1 MNSFWSWFGIIFAI
15 LFVIGFIMSYWMYIV
30 GAIALF
36 FGVKRLI
43 AYTKEK
49 QHQKVLIAESKRIEE
64 NQSTIE
70 YKMDRLLTLTNNTDP
85 NGYKRQQYKN
95 KQQLDLRDYWYKYLD
110 LRAKLILN
118 NTSTYREE
126 EVLHIMCDELLNRMD
141 NLEIE
146 VTDAVKKE
154 FIEENLTP
162 LLRDV
167 VEIMEG
173 ISPIKT
179 ININAYQLLKA
190 TSQ

>member
-1 MNSFWSWFGIIFAI
+1 MNSFWGWFGIIFAV

-30 GAIALF
+30 GAVALF
-36 FGVKRLI
+36 FGVKKLN
-43 AYTKEK
+43 AYIKEK
-49 QHQKVLIAESKRIEE
+49 QHQKALEGELKTIAE

-70 YKMDRLLTLTNNTDP
+70 YKMERLLMLTNNTDP

-162 LLRDV
+162 LLHDV

-173 ISPIKT
+173 ISPVKS
-179 ININAYQLLKA
+179 ININAYRLLNA
-190 TSQ
+190 NQ